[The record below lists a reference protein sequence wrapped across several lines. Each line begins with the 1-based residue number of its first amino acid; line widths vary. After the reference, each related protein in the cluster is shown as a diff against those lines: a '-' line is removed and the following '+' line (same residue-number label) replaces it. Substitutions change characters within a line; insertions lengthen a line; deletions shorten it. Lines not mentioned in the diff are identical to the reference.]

1 MTSRKLRLDNIVGRA
16 LQMPQRSPK
25 SSSRKRKS
33 HSESTFS
40 QRLADAM
47 ADSVG
52 SWGFILA
59 QSAVLVVWII
69 LNVLPGASH
78 WDPAPFILLNLVF
91 SFASAYT
98 APVVLMSQNRQAELD
113 RQNAG
118 FDHQV
123 NLKAG
128 RDIECL
134 HEKMDNLWEQ
144 QLLELAQTVKQQ
156 QQSLD
161 EIKASLVPA
170 RNVQTK
176 GKFSNDV

>member
-1 MTSRKLRLDNIVGRA
+1 MTLGKLLLDDAVGEG
-16 LQMPQRSPK
+16 LQMLRRSPK
-25 SSSRKRKS
+25 PSSRKRKS
-33 HSESTFS
+33 HSGLTFG
-40 QRLADAM
+40 QRLADVM

-52 SWGFILA
+52 SWRFILA
-59 QSAVLVVWII
+59 QSAILLVWIT

-98 APVVLMSQNRQAELD
+98 APVVLMSQNRQAEVD
-113 RQNAG
+113 RQNAA
-118 FDHQV
+118 FNHQV

-128 RDIECL
+128 RDIEWL

-156 QQSLD
+156 QESLD

-170 RNVQTK
+170 RNVQTN
-176 GKFSNDV
+176 GRA